1 MLPLSA
7 SKFSE
12 HTELILYVPA
22 HNNNICPA
30 RLFLPGLRGNKMSDK
45 NKINSEIVVLH
56 SIPSHQ
62 QLMKANRWLLGG
74 VFFLMTI
81 IFIAGFLLLPSDDF
95 LSRYKKVT
103 AAEVY
108 ASEANPLLSAEVN
121 TLKGQFVGLVS
132 GSIES
137 KLRSLEE
144 SLRAGTVINSLGTIE
159 DIKNDV
165 KVLRSY
171 SEPVNKEPV
180 VDNQQLMREMSQ
192 LKRLIYLSFASCG
205 LMLAAVAGIW
215 IKNLKKLPSKEA
227 IIRYLS
233 RH

>member
-1 MLPLSA
+1 
-7 SKFSE
+7 
-12 HTELILYVPA
+12 
-22 HNNNICPA
+22 
-30 RLFLPGLRGNKMSDK
+30 MSDK
-45 NKINSEIVVLH
+45 DKINSANIDSKLVVLH

-74 VFFLMTI
+74 VFFLMTV
-81 IFIAGFLLLPSDDF
+81 IFVAGFILLPSDNF
-95 LSRYKKVT
+95 LSSYKKVT
-103 AAEVY
+103 AAEVV
-108 ASEANPLLSAEVN
+108 SDANPMLSAEVN

-144 SLRAGTVINSLGTIE
+144 SLRSGAVTNSLGTIE
-159 DIKNDV
+159 DLKNDV

-171 SEPVNKEPV
+171 SEPVKNEQAIDNK
-180 VDNQQLMREMSQ
+180 QLMQEMSQ

-215 IKNLKKLPSKEA
+215 ITNLKKLPSKET